1 MASRSGTGAPFW
13 VFIAILVV
21 LHLVLH
27 VAIGVDT
34 GAPDLLTVAVLLAA
48 RRVKGSGAA
57 AIGLVLGILNDAL
70 SLSTFGANA
79 LVYAVVGFLGARSR
93 DLFEGDSLLFV
104 AVYIFLGKWLRD
116 ALYFVIT
123 RSDHG
128 EAWGSLLTVAPIA
141 AVFAAIAGMV
151 AITMYRAATGER

>member
-13 VFIAILVV
+13 IFIAILVV
-21 LHLVLH
+21 LHFVLH
-27 VAIGVDT
+27 VAIGLGPV
-34 GAPDLLTVAVLLAA
+34 APDLMTVAVLLAA
-48 RRVKGSGAA
+48 RRVKSSSAA
-57 AIGLVLGILNDAL
+57 AIGLVLGVLNDAL
-70 SLSTFGANA
+70 SLTSFGANA
-79 LVYAVVGFLGARSR
+79 LSYSIVGFLGARSR

-123 RSDHG
+123 KSQHG
-128 EAWGSLLTVAPIA
+128 EAWGTLLTGAPLA
-141 AVFAAIAGMV
+141 AVLAAFSGMV